1 MIKKLLLFLSVIYVS
16 GLYCADNVLRAKI
29 DNLLAKIPSSTECGV
44 LVYNPMTKDTLYQV
58 NKLRSMIPASNT
70 KLFTT
75 AVALSELG
83 GDFLISTKI
92 FSDDKELRDGVLRG
106 NIYLKG
112 YGNGLFDSE
121 DLDKMIRELKK
132 LGIKRIT
139 GNVIGDDSYFDDV
152 YMRDDWIDDEV
163 RSVNLPPVSALV
175 FNRNSIAGQV
185 KKRRKKVVTVFNK
198 MSNPPLQIAG
208 IFRNKLIAEG
218 ITVAGGTASGETPAK
233 ARQLSSF
240 SIPLKD
246 FIAVVNKRS
255 DNFLAE
261 CLFKILGAERCGCQG
276 NAFYSTQAVL
286 SYISEAGI
294 YAKGTAIVD
303 GSGISRYNQIT
314 PAALVGILEKMYFD
328 MKNYDDFFRSL
339 SIAGVDGTLRGRMI
353 NTKAE
358 RNMHGK
364 TGTLNGVSSITGYVK
379 NQKGEDI
386 IVSIIFDFNRGGKFL
401 YHDVQDDIISII
413 ADSK

>member
-1 MIKKLLLFLSVIYVS
+1 LILNIAAAHAGNNLLREKIS
-16 GLYCADNVLRAKI
+16 GLLSKV
-29 DNLLAKIPSSTECGV
+29 PSSTGCGV
-44 LVYNPMTKDTLYQV
+44 LIYNPMTKDTLYQV
-58 NKLRSMIPASNT
+58 NKLKSMIPASNT

-83 GDFLISTKI
+83 GDFLINTKI
-92 FSDDKELRDGVLRG
+92 FIDDKEIKDGVVRG

-112 YGNGLFDSE
+112 YGNGMFDSG
-121 DLDKMIRELKK
+121 DLDKMVKELKK
-132 LGIKRIT
+132 YGIKKIN
-139 GNVIGDDSYFDDV
+139 GSVIGDDSYFDEV

-175 FNRNSIAGQV
+175 YNRNSVASQV
-185 KKRRKKVVTVFNK
+185 VKRRKKVVTVFNK

-218 ITVAGGTASGETPAK
+218 ISIAGGTASGKTPDKAK
-233 ARQLSSF
+233 LLSTF
-240 SIPLKD
+240 SIPLKE
-246 FIAVVNKRS
+246 FIKVVNKRS

-286 SYISEAGI
+286 TFIADNGI

-314 PAALVGILEKMYFD
+314 PVALVGILEKLYFD
-328 MKNYDDFFRSL
+328 IKNFDDFYRSL
-339 SIAGVDGTLRGRMI
+339 SVAGIDGTLRGRMYGS
-353 NTKAE
+353 KAYN
-358 RNMHGK
+358 NMRGK

-379 NQKGEDI
+379 NLKGEDI

-401 YHDVQDDIISII
+401 YHDVQDSIISAV
-413 ADSK
+413 ADSN